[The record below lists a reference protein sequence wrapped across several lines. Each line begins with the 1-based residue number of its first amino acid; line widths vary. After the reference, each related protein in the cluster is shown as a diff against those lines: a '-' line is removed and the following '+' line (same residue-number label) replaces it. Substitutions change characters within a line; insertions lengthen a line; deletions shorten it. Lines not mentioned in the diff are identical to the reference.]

1 MTERYSGA
9 SRLLITYAPII
20 LSLVL
25 VWNWVQI
32 ADDALI
38 THRYVENFLAN
49 GEPYF
54 NSGDRV
60 LGLTSPGYFLM
71 FSGISA
77 IIPITIA
84 YKLIAAAAY
93 VLAGVALVHLF
104 PSQKLA
110 HRLVASVIFAATFTW
125 HIGFLAD
132 SKRSSSPWQ
141 QLDACSQSEK
151 VRQDYLYSVLV
162 S

>member
-1 MTERYSGA
+1 M
-9 SRLLITYAPII
+9 
-20 LSLVL
+20 L

-71 FSGISA
+71 LSGISA

-110 HRLVASVIFAATFTW
+110 HRLVASVIFAATFIW